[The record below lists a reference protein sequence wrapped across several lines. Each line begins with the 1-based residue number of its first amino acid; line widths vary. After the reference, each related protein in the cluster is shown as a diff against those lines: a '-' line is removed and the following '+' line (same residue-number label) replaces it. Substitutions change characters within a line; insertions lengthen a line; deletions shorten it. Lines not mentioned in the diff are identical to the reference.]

1 MIGDHKSFWNE
12 LKDRKVARVAI
23 LYLVVSWGVVEVS
36 STTASILELPEWTPK
51 LILVLI
57 MLGFPGA
64 LVMAWAFELTSA
76 GVQRAPPLPT
86 PSGHPLRWP
95 FVAGLAVGIASV
107 SAVAFVLGGGN
118 GTGAPAGELD
128 EDLVA
133 VVPFQFSGPDELSYL
148 GEGAAHLIAPRFDG
162 EVGPRAVDPTSSS
175 AIWQDLSTR
184 EPGVGGESDA
194 EMLGAGFVLTG
205 SVVAVGN
212 GLAWNASLR
221 RVSDGVEVA
230 AAQAEGPIDSVTA
243 VVDRLAAGLLALN
256 AGEYRQS
263 LAQLTSASPEALRE
277 YLLGQQASRR
287 TQFDVSVEHFRRAVE
302 IDSTFAL
309 AAIAWADAANNSVDT
324 DVTEALDIAWRQRD
338 CLDERDLRYLRAR
351 TARHL
356 PDGLTRVER
365 VSMWTEAVRDQPDR
379 AFNWYHL
386 GDRSFHTGEV
396 RGEGWL
402 DRVRGIFQEA
412 LDRDPT
418 QGAAIMHL
426 YFVDAVRGDIEDFR
440 RSAIRMA
447 AVDTTGWNGTQA
459 RVMLALTNPDT
470 TGFGDAHATAL
481 ERGVTFTYLT
491 RFPGI
496 VTEHWMVSEA
506 ERGIEAYLAFGRP
519 NEANEILSRYEETVG
534 RFYHEMRLMDA
545 ARGALGEDLGL
556 EAAQAHEQQLRG
568 KAASDYD
575 AGVPLG
581 PSVDSGM
588 HFALAE
594 LYERLGEP
602 EQALAIL
609 ERETVFS
616 VNLPQGAE
624 YLRERG
630 RLSALLGDTER
641 AIREYRQYLLLRHNP
656 EPELSRK
663 SRRCGRRWRH
673 SQARRRPQRSRRMR
687 RSHLCST
694 SSGKGGYLD
703 RCGFVGHGAVTQLSA
718 VTLPPAEPG
727 AVGSYAARMQFSHA
741 HGGEGSTAAHE
752 YGRKLVDNGVDSDC
766 AREPP
771 AIRQANV
778 CQSTC
783 MNHARAHGGEGERRA
798 HRDGSA
804 FGRDLSG
811 TYGIVFVRDRSG
823 A

>member
-1 MIGDHKSFWNE
+1 
-12 LKDRKVARVAI
+12 
-23 LYLVVSWGVVEVS
+23 
-36 STTASILELPEWTPK
+36 
-51 LILVLI
+51 
-57 MLGFPGA
+57 
-64 LVMAWAFELTSA
+64 
-76 GVQRAPPLPT
+76 
-86 PSGHPLRWP
+86 
-95 FVAGLAVGIASV
+95 
-107 SAVAFVLGGGN
+107 
-118 GTGAPAGELD
+118 
-128 EDLVA
+128 
-133 VVPFQFSGPDELSYL
+133 
-148 GEGAAHLIAPRFDG
+148 
-162 EVGPRAVDPTSSS
+162 
-175 AIWQDLSTR
+175 
-184 EPGVGGESDA
+184 
-194 EMLGAGFVLTG
+194 
-205 SVVAVGN
+205 
-212 GLAWNASLR
+212 
-221 RVSDGVEVA
+221 
-230 AAQAEGPIDSVTA
+230 
-243 VVDRLAAGLLALN
+243 
-256 AGEYRQS
+256 
-263 LAQLTSASPEALRE
+263 
-277 YLLGQQASRR
+277 
-287 TQFDVSVEHFRRAVE
+287 VEHFRRAVE

-309 AAIAWADAANNSVDT
+309 AAIAWADAGNNSADA

-338 CLDERDLRYLRAR
+338 RLDERDLRYLRAR

-379 AFNWYHL
+379 AFSWYHL
-386 GDRSFHTGEV
+386 GDRSFHTGEG

-447 AVDTTGWNGTQA
+447 AVDTAGWNGTQA

-470 TGFGDAHATAL
+470 TGFGDTHATAL

-496 VTEHWMVSEA
+496 VTEGWMVSEA
-506 ERGIEAYLAFGRP
+506 EHGIEAYLTFGRP

-545 ARGALGEDLGL
+545 ARGALSEDLGL

-568 KAASDYD
+568 KAASDYTRDDLRSLVRLALWHLARGDTSRSERTIGLLRTASSSAPRVDSMSYQVASLFLEADLAERRGHSQAKAILVRMWPDYD

-594 LYERLGEP
+594 LYERLGDP

-609 ERETVFS
+609 ERETVFN

-641 AIREYRQYLLLRHNP
+641 ATREYRQYLLLRHNP

-663 SRRCGRRWRH
+663 SKRCGRRWRR

-687 RSHLCST
+687 RSHLCSA

-703 RCGFVGHGAVTQLSA
+703 WCGFVGHGAVTQLSA

-798 HRDGSA
+798 HRDGIA

-811 TYGIVFVRDRSG
+811 TYGIAFVRDRSG

>member
-12 LKDRKVARVAI
+12 LKDGKVARVAI

-76 GVQRAPPLPT
+76 GVQRAPPSPT

-184 EPGVGGESDA
+184 EPGVGGERVA

-338 CLDERDLRYLRAR
+338 RLDERDLRYLRAR

-386 GDRSFHTGEV
+386 GDRSFHTGEG

-496 VTEHWMVSEA
+496 VTENWMVSEA

-556 EAAQAHEQQLRG
+556 EAPQAHEQQLRG
-568 KAASDYD
+568 KAASDYTRDDLRSLVRLALWHLARGDTSRSERTIGLLRTASSSAPRVDSMSYQVASLFLEADLAERRGHSQAKAILDRMWPDYD

-594 LYERLGEP
+594 LYERLGDR

-609 ERETVFS
+609 ERETVFN
-616 VNLPQGAE
+616 VNLPQSAE

-656 EPELSRK
+656 EPELE
-663 SRRCGRRWRH
+663 
-673 SQARRRPQRSRRMR
+673 QQ
-687 RSHLCST
+687 
-694 SSGKGGYLD
+694 
-703 RCGFVGHGAVTQLSA
+703 VEAV
-718 VTLPPAEPG
+718 
-727 AVGSYAARMQFSHA
+727 
-741 HGGEGSTAAHE
+741 
-752 YGRKLVDNGVDSDC
+752 
-766 AREPP
+766 
-771 AIRQANV
+771 RQALAAL
-778 CQSTC
+778 T
-783 MNHARAHGGEGERRA
+783 
-798 HRDGSA
+798 GSP
-804 FGRDLSG
+804 
-811 TYGIVFVRDRSG
+811 
-823 A
+823 